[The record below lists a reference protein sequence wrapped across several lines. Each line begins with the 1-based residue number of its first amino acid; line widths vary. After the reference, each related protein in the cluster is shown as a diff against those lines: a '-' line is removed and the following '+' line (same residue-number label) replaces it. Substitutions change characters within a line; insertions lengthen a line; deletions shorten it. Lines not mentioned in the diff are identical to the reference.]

1 MTSREAKLAKEHF
14 HIRAADGTLQP
25 QPYRS
30 AMAARAECIIG
41 PTEIHGYRVVK
52 VLKGRPCP
60 CTSSVAEPPQRST
73 RRELE
78 RERVDLVTDNVAPD
92 ATAGKQQ
99 TATDSSSTLRSAEE
113 GGDTTTKTITT
124 PNSVRQDGRRRQ
136 TSPAARTCIT
146 AQQEANYLN
155 ARSGGGYEG

>member
-30 AMAARAECIIG
+30 AMAARAECVIG
-41 PTEIHGYRVVK
+41 GIEIHGYRVVK

-60 CTSSVAEPPQRST
+60 CTSS
-73 RRELE
+73 
-78 RERVDLVTDNVAPD
+78 
-92 ATAGKQQ
+92 
-99 TATDSSSTLRSAEE
+99 TLRSAED